1 MSKLVLGFLAHVD
14 SGKTTLSEAVLYRSN
29 AIRKLG
35 RVDHKDAFL
44 DSNPLER
51 NRGITV
57 FSKEAHFVVG
67 ETEYSLI
74 DTPGHSDFTAEME
87 RTLSVLD
94 YAVLIISAPDMIQE
108 QTKVIWRLLEM
119 YHIPSFIFV
128 NKMDR
133 QGINR
138 AEIMRGLRSYFGDGT
153 FEMLEDG
160 VTPADYEE
168 IAVASDELTEK
179 FFADGKIVDEDIKQ
193 GIRDCILRPVFFG
206 SALKLTGID
215 ELLAGITHYVVQP
228 PYGLNFAAKVY
239 KIDRDKSGSR
249 LTHMKI
255 EGGSLKVK
263 QLLDGEKV
271 DQIRVY
277 NGDGF
282 SLIKEAMPG
291 DIVAVTGLER
301 TKTGRDFTVGRKE
314 LRAVKL
320 AEGSDAV
327 KVFKTLEV
335 LNEEDPTL
343 ELMYDELCGE
353 IRIRT
358 AGEGSLEE
366 EILKERILDRFGL
379 IVSFG
384 ETSQYIPERTLIL
397 GEDGYY
403 YDEEGKAFDE
413 TGEPVLIETEEE
425 REAAFN
431 LWRLGSEE
439 NRKEEKNLERIF
451 KKTYGE
457 SKRDKMLQQQAQAR
471 ATMLKRKEDQFPQP
485 NWKNSKGNTHLIVDG
500 YNVVFGWDE
509 IKEMAAVNFDAAR
522 ELLIEVL
529 QNYQGYKKTGITLV
543 FDGYKLAGNIGTE
556 YSAGNLRVVYTK
568 EGQTADRYIEE
579 MVYEMGKTH
588 DLTCVTSD
596 LPVQMAALGDGAK
609 RLSVREF
616 HDEVIA
622 TSNEIR
628 EKLAKQKTC
637 RNRPFEGKF

>member
-1 MSKLVLGFLAHVD
+1 MGRLVIGFLAHVD

-29 AIRKLG
+29 AIRKFG
-35 RVDHKDAFL
+35 RVDHGDAFL
-44 DSNPLER
+44 DNDPLER

-57 FSKEAHFVVG
+57 FSKEARFVVG
-67 ETEYSLI
+67 ETEYTLI
-74 DTPGHSDFTAEME
+74 DTPGHSDFTGEME
-87 RTLSVLD
+87 RTLGVLD

-108 QTKVIWRLLEM
+108 QTKVIWQLLNM
-119 YHIPSFIFV
+119 YHVPSFIFV

-133 QGINR
+133 QGMNR
-138 AEIMRGLRSYFGDGT
+138 ETIMSELKSYFGDGT

-160 VTPADYEE
+160 ITPADYEE

-179 FFADGKIVDEDIKQ
+179 FFADGIIERGDIKS
-193 GIRDCILRPVFFG
+193 GILECKLHPVFFG
-206 SALKLTGID
+206 SALKLTGVD
-215 ELLAGITHYVVQP
+215 ELLAGMDAYKTDKT
-228 PYGLNFAAKVY
+228 YGLNFAAKVY
-239 KIDRDKSGSR
+239 KINRDKSGSR

-271 DQIRVY
+271 DQIRLY
-277 NGDGF
+277 NGDSF
-282 SLIKEAMPG
+282 SLVKEALPG
-291 DIVAVTGLER
+291 DVVAITGPE
-301 TKTGRDFTVGRKE
+301 KTRAGHDFTAGKKQ
-314 LRAVKL
+314 LRAL
-320 AEGSDAV
+320 HPAEGIDVV
-327 KVFKTLEV
+327 KAFKTIEV

-343 ELMYDELCGE
+343 EIDYDELCEE

-358 AGEGSLEE
+358 MGYGSLEE
-366 EILKERILDRFGL
+366 EILRERILDRFGL
-379 IVSFG
+379 MISFDEISG
-384 ETSQYIPERTLIL
+384 YVPERVLIL

-403 YDEEGKAFDE
+403 YDEDGNAFDE
-413 TGEPVLIETEEE
+413 NGEPVMIETEEE
-425 REAAFN
+425 RQASFE
-431 LWRLGSEE
+431 LWRMGSEE
-439 NRKEEKNLERIF
+439 TRREEKNLDRIF
-451 KKTYGE
+451 KRTYGE
-457 SKRDKMLQQQAQAR
+457 SKRDKALMQQAQAR

-556 YSAGNLRVVYTK
+556 YTAGDIRVVYTK

-596 LPVQMAALGDGAK
+596 LPVQMAAMGDGAK